1 MTIILITF
9 LMMLSAFCLCLMG
22 DYLKKDMIITLPLMM
37 VFDALIIFTYYKVG
51 ASKLEL
57 ASGILVGTIC
67 KIIMFLL
74 YQKHLRDE

>member
-1 MTIILITF
+1 MKITLIAF
-9 LMMLSAFCLCLMG
+9 LMILSAYCLCLIG

>member
-1 MTIILITF
+1 MIITLIAF
-9 LMMLSAFCLCLMG
+9 LMILSAYCLCLIG

-74 YQKHLRDE
+74 YQKHLIDE

>member
-1 MTIILITF
+1 MIITLIAF
-9 LMMLSAFCLCLMG
+9 LMILSAYCLCLIG

-74 YQKHLRDE
+74 YKKHLRDE